1 MSSKNQK
8 QLLKTFKW
16 IAEDCFQLLVMRRF
30 SFYLEHVLGFL
41 KSRPPHYI
49 TGTDSWA
56 QGFHERNSVVK
67 HKPWDLTFITS
78 YNWTGSFVDTTSNT
92 ACCIGKVKDIYLALE
107 RLGGIEMFWF
117 VNWLTRQPRIR
128 WRQMAVSKH
137 CKIAINWITTDALNG
152 LIEQVV

>member
-1 MSSKNQK
+1 MMHVCSIISLSFSNVPYCSSRNGLPSFKNRNSVHQIFRWDSTPAGSMQSKAIHLNTKMRVNLASSQYPQKNQK

-67 HKPWDLTFITS
+67 HKP
-78 YNWTGSFVDTTSNT
+78 
-92 ACCIGKVKDIYLALE
+92 
-107 RLGGIEMFWF
+107 
-117 VNWLTRQPRIR
+117 
-128 WRQMAVSKH
+128 
-137 CKIAINWITTDALNG
+137 
-152 LIEQVV
+152 